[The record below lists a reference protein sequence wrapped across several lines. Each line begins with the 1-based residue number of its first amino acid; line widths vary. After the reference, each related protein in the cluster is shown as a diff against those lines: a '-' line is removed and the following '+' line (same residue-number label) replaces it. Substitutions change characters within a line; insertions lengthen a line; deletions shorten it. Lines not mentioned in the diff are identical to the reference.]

1 MYMNIL
7 LKYISACCLYILI
20 VTQIAFSQGLHV
32 GVAKRVITP
41 DPLLPVSGGVGIP
54 KPASEKEG
62 DLFVRA
68 AVFEENGEILA
79 LVVVDNLGWPASL
92 GNRSRKLI
100 PGIKPENILIA
111 ATHTHSAPDAY
122 AFADENG
129 NHGADLKYLD
139 WCVAQMA
146 EAVNE
151 ALKSRQHVAL
161 KVAVGEAKGKI
172 AYNYYAPQLYDP
184 AVGVIQAI
192 AESGPKKGQA
202 ILTLVNY
209 AIHPEVIGNDRG
221 ILSPD
226 LCGPLYDR
234 IEEKGGG
241 MALFVNG
248 ALGGMVTA
256 DNRREQG
263 KEANDYAEC
272 TRIGYLLADEALRII
287 DEAPVISAPKLSV
300 YSKVIKLPITSSL
313 MKAILVNSPLHQEY
327 VGKDSIPTQLNVVN
341 IGPAQLITIPGEA
354 LPNIGFY
361 LKRQMP
367 TAFPFLFGLC
377 NDAFGYLLS
386 KVDFNS
392 FQRYDY
398 ISRTSLGEMA
408 GEVYMEEILGLVK
421 ESAVPIK

>member
-1 MYMNIL
+1 MQNGF
-7 LKYISACCLYILI
+7 A
-20 VTQIAFSQGLHV
+20 QGLHV
-32 GVAKRVITP
+32 GVAKRIVTP

-54 KPASEKEG
+54 KPVQEKQG
-62 DLFVRA
+62 DLFIRA
-68 AVFEENGEILA
+68 AVFEENGEIMA

-100 PGIKPENILIA
+100 PAIKPENILIA

-129 NHGADLKYLD
+129 NHGADLEYLD

-151 ALKSRQHVAL
+151 ALESREPVAL
-161 KVAVGEAKGKI
+161 KVTVGEAKGKI

-234 IEEKGGG
+234 IEAKAGG

-256 DNRREQG
+256 DNRPEQG
-263 KEANDYAEC
+263 MEANDYAEC
-272 TRIGYLLADEALRII
+272 TRIGYLLADEALRVI

-300 YSKVIKLPITSSL
+300 HSKVIKLPITSDL
-313 MKAILVNSPLHQEY
+313 MKSILVNSPLHQEY
-327 VGKDSIPTQLNVVN
+327 VGVDSIPTQLNVVN
-341 IGPAQLITIPGEA
+341 LGPAQMITIPGEA

-367 TAFPFLFGLC
+367 TAFPFLLGLC

-398 ISRTSLGEMA
+398 ISRTSFGEMA